1 MLSGTEAGSARRTVK
16 WGQTHLRTHALQG
29 TTHTRRICFKHGPGL
44 RRSRPTSHARASGQA
59 CIRHPGAVPSQR
71 SRQFQRGVGLC
82 RQTSQHSHSV
92 AVFFKTR
99 RVRRI
104 TAHAIIVLLGGGG
117 RKDLRGWDFTCVVPR
132 GVSGSAY
139 MCVYVMYI
147 VGIPRYGARPRPR
160 CDGPRRCGKG
170 QKWAPSRCHCAGA
183 HVPCKS
189 RVSSC
194 RQIASISIVP
204 QSTGL

>member
-1 MLSGTEAGSARRTVK
+1 M
-16 WGQTHLRTHALQG
+16 HALQ
-29 TTHTRRICFKHGPGL
+29 
-44 RRSRPTSHARASGQA
+44 ARLASG
-59 CIRHPGAVPSQR
+59 IPGP
-71 SRQFQRGVGLC
+71 C
-82 RQTSQHSHSV
+82 
-92 AVFFKTR
+92 
-99 RVRRI
+99 RVRDPANFNAAWGFVGRPHSTV
-104 TAHAIIVLLGGGG
+104 TAWLLFFQNPARSPHHCTCYGSLAGGGG
-117 RKDLRGWDFTCVVPR
+117 RKDLRGWGFTCVVPR
-132 GVSGSAY
+132 DVSGSAC